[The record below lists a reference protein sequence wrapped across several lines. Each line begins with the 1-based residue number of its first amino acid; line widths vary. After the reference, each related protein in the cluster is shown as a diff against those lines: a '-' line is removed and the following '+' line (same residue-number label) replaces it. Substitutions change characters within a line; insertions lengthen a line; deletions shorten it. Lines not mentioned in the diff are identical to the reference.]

1 MLLYFPRDGAN
12 LYEECNRER
21 AGMWDPRT
29 FRLRSFLAIA
39 FVTILIAAG
48 LRHVL
53 HVYGGIPRYEIG
65 EDALL
70 AIMIVVVVMVLIR
83 VLRR

>member
-1 MLLYFPRDGAN
+1 
-12 LYEECNRER
+12 
-21 AGMWDPRT
+21 MWDPRT

-70 AIMIVVVVMVLIR
+70 ATVIVIVGMILIG

>member
-1 MLLYFPRDGAN
+1 
-12 LYEECNRER
+12 
-21 AGMWDPRT
+21 MWDPRA

-39 FVTILIAAG
+39 FVTLLTAAG

-65 EDALL
+65 EDALF
-70 AIMIVVVVMVLIR
+70 AILIVIVAMVLIR
-83 VLRR
+83 ILRR